1 MFAYVV
7 IIKMANNN
15 KVIIIVLYFS
25 SHYTKCTMKTETT
38 QRNNAAT
45 LCCAKNKSSL
55 GIVSCNI
62 TLKERSYASA
72 ISKGE
77 RHISGRY
84 SYHTAK
90 LVVSVKKKNYR
101 YGVNID

>member
-38 QRNNAAT
+38 QRNNA
-45 LCCAKNKSSL
+45 
-55 GIVSCNI
+55 
-62 TLKERSYASA
+62 ERCVALQIFVA
-72 ISKGE
+72 N
-77 RHISGRY
+77 HP
-84 SYHTAK
+84 A
-90 LVVSVKKKNYR
+90 
-101 YGVNID
+101 